1 MLTVRSAVFNLCFY
15 VYIVVAMVT
24 TLPFALILPR
34 RYGWQ
39 VVRFWGIANL
49 WMARVICGMK
59 VEFRGVENIPD
70 GGCLIASKHQSTWET
85 FALVPQFSDPTFI
98 LKQELMWLPLFGWY
112 AAKMRMIPVDRRKG
126 QKAVPAMLEKAA
138 TAIQERR
145 QILIFPEGT
154 RKAIG
159 AEPDYRYGIVR
170 LYKKLNAPV
179 LPIALNSGVF
189 WPRRSFKRYPGT
201 VVVEYLPPIEPGLE
215 PDVFFEKLQEVIE
228 EATGRLLLEAT
239 DSRQ

>member
-1 MLTVRSAVFNLCFY
+1 
-15 VYIVVAMVT
+15 
-24 TLPFALILPR
+24 
-34 RYGWQ
+34 
-39 VVRFWGIANL
+39 
-49 WMARVICGMK
+49 
-59 VEFRGVENIPD
+59 
-70 GGCLIASKHQSTWET
+70 
-85 FALVPQFSDPTFI
+85 
-98 LKQELMWLPLFGWY
+98 
-112 AAKMRMIPVDRRKG
+112 
-126 QKAVPAMLEKAA
+126 
-138 TAIQERR
+138 RR

-228 EATGRLLLEAT
+228 EATDRLLLEAT